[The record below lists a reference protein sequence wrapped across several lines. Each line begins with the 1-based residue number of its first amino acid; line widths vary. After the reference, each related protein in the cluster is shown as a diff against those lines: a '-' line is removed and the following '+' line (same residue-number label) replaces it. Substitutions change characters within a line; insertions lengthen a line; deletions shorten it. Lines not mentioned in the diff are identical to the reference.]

1 HSVEARLPFLDYRV
15 VELALGLP
23 EEEKLAGGVTKRVLR
38 EAMRGVLPEEVRTR
52 MDKIGFATA
61 EEQWL
66 RRECPDAFRA
76 ALRDAIDAAS
86 GALRPQAAMQ
96 HLEDVIAGR
105 QAFSFLPWC
114 MISFGA
120 WVCAFDVSMQ

>member
-1 HSVEARLPFLDYRV
+1 
-15 VELALGLP
+15 
-23 EEEKLAGGVTKRVLR
+23 
-38 EAMRGVLPEEVRTR
+38 

-66 RRECPDAFRA
+66 RRERPDAFRA
-76 ALRDAIDAAS
+76 ALRDAIEAA
-86 GALRPQAAMQ
+86 GGVLRPQAALR

-105 QAFSFLPWC
+105 QAFSFLPWR

-120 WVCAFDVSMQ
+120 WVRAFDVSIQ